1 MKKPLLFVLPM
12 LAIGLVSCSDD
23 DPAKAIEYETITF
36 EDCEFPEGKLTNI
49 VTSSTGSTGEYVELG
64 AKFAFKDMYSMD
76 GGDVV
81 SSQAAISESGT
92 PKANAVA
99 LPADTEHPGADGSDK
114 FVVLNKNS
122 SSLFNDFPPEFSFES
137 GVERQIVSLDLMNST
152 MMYQYMKYG
161 FYSYAPL
168 AAGDWCEVTFTGYDA
183 EGAETGT
190 VTVAVGDYRDGKE
203 YIMEEWTTVD
213 LTPLGKVNKVAVAM
227 NWSDTWN
234 KPSSGNWA
242 VCADNI
248 KMIKEETAE

>member
-1 MKKPLLFVLPM
+1 M
-12 LAIGLVSCSDD
+12 LAIGFVSCSDD

-49 VTSSTGSTGEYVELG
+49 VANTTGEYVELG
-64 AKFAFKDMYSMD
+64 AKFAFKDVYSMD
-76 GGDVV
+76 SGDVV
-81 SSQAAISESGT
+81 SSQAVISESGT

-114 FVVLNKNS
+114 FVVFNTNS
-122 SSLFNDFPPEFSFES
+122 YSALKDFLPEFSFED
-137 GVERQIVSLDLMNST
+137 GVERQIVSIDLMNST
-152 MMYQYMKYG
+152 MMYQYMKFG
-161 FYSYAPL
+161 FYSYTPL
-168 AAGDWCEVTFTGYDA
+168 ADGDWCEVTFTGYDA

-203 YIMEEWTTVD
+203 YIMDEWTTVD
-213 LTPLGKVNKVAVAM
+213 LTPLGKVNKVGVKM
-227 NWSDTWN
+227 TWSDTWT

-248 KMIKEETAE
+248 KMVKEETAE